1 MPKRTLGL
9 LLSHLSLFSLLTLLP
24 AAAHGQSL
32 DLGIANT
39 GLSIG
44 NSPRWT
50 GLRINWADR
59 DVERVNGVNLT
70 LWKPPAVRDDQGNSS
85 SANPDFTMNGIALG
99 LVAPVAARFNG
110 VAAGLGG
117 VIAHEAVNGIAL
129 GGIGVVSEGTLNG
142 IVIGGLGVVAERG
155 MNGIHLGGLGLV
167 SEGRM
172 RGINLAGL
180 GTVSDGAMI
189 GINAAGLGL
198 VSEGDMSGVNL
209 GGLGVV
215 ADGDLTGLNAAGLG
229 TVSQGRV
236 VGINLGGLGVIAD
249 GDLIG
254 VTIAGL
260 GAVSQGGMRGINV
273 GGLALVAEG
282 PVEWVNIG
290 GLAVVSSGGVRGIT
304 SALGTVVSDTSIT
317 GLSSALYRIQAP
329 EVRGIAVA
337 LAHLRA
343 DRFTGVGT
351 GAYTRIGGVQ
361 RGLTIA
367 IYNHANELH
376 GMQIGLLNRAD
387 NNSGI
392 ARILPLLNF
401 HR

>member
-9 LLSHLSLFSLLTLLP
+9 LLSRLSLFSLLTLP

-85 SANPDFTMNGIALG
+85 SANPDFTMNGVALG

-155 MNGIHLGGLGLV
+155 MSGIHLGGLGLV

-215 ADGDLTGLNAAGLG
+215 ADGDL
-229 TVSQGRV
+229 
-236 VGINLGGLGVIAD
+236 
-249 GDLIG
+249 IG

-304 SALGTVVSDTSIT
+304 SALGAVVSDTSIT
-317 GLSSALYRIQAP
+317 GLSNALYRIEAP

-351 GAYTRIGGVQ
+351 GAYTRIRGVQ
-361 RGLTIA
+361 RGLTVA

-392 ARILPLLNF
+392 ARILPILNF